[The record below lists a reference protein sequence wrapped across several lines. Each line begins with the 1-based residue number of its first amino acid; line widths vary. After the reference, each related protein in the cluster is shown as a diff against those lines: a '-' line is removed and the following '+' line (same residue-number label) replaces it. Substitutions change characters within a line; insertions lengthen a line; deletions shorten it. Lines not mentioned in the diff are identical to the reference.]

1 MSEPEA
7 SGSRPDSQRPPLL
20 IVFTSHWMA
29 MTGLGLVLTALV
41 LWACLLTVDLRHG
54 EGNPYIGVGMI
65 GVGVIFVLGLLATP
79 FGLYRARRRLRQSI
93 GETLTDRKPAW
104 RRFLV
109 FLAVISLLNALV
121 ASQMTM
127 RAVHVMESKQFCA
140 SCHVMT
146 PVARAHANGPHAG
159 ILCVDCHVGEGA
171 AGFIKAKLAGTR
183 QLYQVVTDTV
193 HMPLA
198 TAIES
203 GRMIPSD
210 QTCETC
216 HWTRK
221 PADARLRLIR
231 RYAEDEANTPTSTLL
246 TMKIGGER
254 MGGIHGAHN
263 SEGVEIEFVARDPA
277 RQDIPLVH
285 YRNTKTGEERTYVKA
300 GEDAA
305 KLAALPRIRMQCFD
319 CHNRVGHE
327 FQAPDRAID
336 EALMLGRIPANLPF
350 AKLAS
355 LKALTAEYASSEAA
369 AQGIP
374 AALAAYYEHE
384 QPQVAKAKADAIR
397 ETGAVLADIYAQNVF
412 PELKVTWGTYK
423 NNLGHQA
430 TPGCL
435 RCHAGEH
442 STATGEQITKNCFRC
457 HFPASV
463 EDANPQV
470 LEMLGLDKMLNQ
482 LEKR

>member
-1 MSEPEA
+1 M
-7 SGSRPDSQRPPLL
+7 

-29 MTGLGLVLTALV
+29 LTGLGLVLTALV
-41 LWACLLTVDLRHG
+41 LWGCLFTVDLRHG
-54 EGNPYIGVGMI
+54 QSNPYIGVGMI
-65 GVGVIFVLGLLATP
+65 GVGVLFVLGLIATP
-79 FGLYRARRRLRQSI
+79 IGLWRARRQLRQRV
-93 GETLTDRKPAW
+93 GESFSDRKPAW
-104 RRFLV
+104 RRFFV
-109 FLAVISLLNALV
+109 FLAVISILNAVV

-146 PVARAHANGPHAG
+146 PVARAHARGPHAG

-171 AGFIKAKLAGTR
+171 TGFIKAKLAGTR
-183 QLYQVVTDTV
+183 QLYQVMTDTV

-216 HWTRK
+216 HWKTK

-231 RYAEDEANTPTSTLL
+231 RYGEDEANTPSSTLL

-277 RQDIPLVH
+277 RQDIPWVR
-285 YRNTKTGEERTYVKA
+285 YRNTKTGVERVYVKS

-305 KLAALPRIRMQCFD
+305 ALAALPRIRMQCFD
-319 CHNRVGHE
+319 CHNRIGHDY
-327 FQAPDRAID
+327 QMPDRAVD
-336 EALMLGRIPANLPF
+336 WALMLGQIPVSLPF
-350 AKLAS
+350 VK
-355 LKALTAEYASSEAA
+355 KAAVQVLSAEYASSAAA
-369 AQGIP
+369 AQEIP
-374 AALAAYYEHE
+374 TALAAWYERE
-384 QPQVAKAKADAIR
+384 QPLAAKEKAAEIK
-397 ETGAVLADIYAQNVF
+397 EVGAVLADIYGQNVF

-423 NNLGHQA
+423 DNIGHQSS
-430 TPGCL
+430 PGCL

-442 STATGEQITKNCFRC
+442 STAAGEQITKNCFRC

-470 LEMLGLDKMLNQ
+470 LELLGLDKMLNQ

>member
-1 MSEPEA
+1 MSSNTPTRA
-7 SGSRPDSQRPPLL
+7 PLVV
-20 IVFTSHWMA
+20 VFTSHWMA
-29 MTGLGLVLTALV
+29 LTGLGLVLTALV
-41 LWACLLTVDLRHG
+41 LWGCLFTVELRHG
-54 EGNPYIGVGMI
+54 QDNPYIGVGMI
-65 GVGVIFVLGLLATP
+65 AVAVVFALGLVATP
-79 FGLYRARRRLRQSI
+79 VGLYRARRRLRERI
-93 GETLTDRKPAW
+93 GDSLSDRKPAW
-104 RRFLV
+104 RRFFV
-109 FLAVISLLNALV
+109 FLAAISLLNVLV

-146 PVARAHANGPHAG
+146 PVARAHARGPHAG

-171 AGFIKAKLAGTR
+171 AGFVKAKMAGTR
-183 QLYQVVTDTV
+183 QLYQVMTDTV

-216 HWTRK
+216 HWTSK

-246 TMKIGGER
+246 TMKIGGEL

-263 SEGVEIEFVARDPA
+263 SEGVEIEFVARDAA
-277 RQDIPLVH
+277 RQDIPLVS
-285 YRNTKTGEERTYVKA
+285 YRNTKTGVERTYLKA

-305 KLAALPRIRMQCFD
+305 ALAALPRIRMQCFD
-319 CHNRVGHE
+319 CHNRIGHDY
-327 FQAPDRAID
+327 QMPDRAID
-336 EALMLGRIPANLPF
+336 EALMLGRIPVSLPF
-350 AKLAS
+350 V
-355 LKALTAEYASSEAA
+355 KAAGMKVLSAEYASSAA
-369 AQGIP
+369 AAEAIP
-374 AALAAYYEHE
+374 SALVAWYERE
-384 QPQVAKAKADAIR
+384 QPQTASAKAAEIKAA
-397 ETGAVLADIYAQNVF
+397 GAVLAEIYAQNVF

-423 NNLGHQA
+423 DNIGHQSS
-430 TPGCL
+430 PGCL

-442 STATGEQITKNCFRC
+442 TTAQGEELTKNCFRC

-463 EDANPQV
+463 DDANPQV

>member
-1 MSEPEA
+1 V
-7 SGSRPDSQRPPLL
+7 
-20 IVFTSHWMA
+20 IVFTSHWLA

-41 LWACLLTVDLRHG
+41 LWGCLFTVELRHG

-65 GVGVIFVLGLLATP
+65 GVGVLFALGLVATP
-79 FGLYRARRRLRQSI
+79 IGLYRARRKLRQRI
-93 GETLTDRKPAW
+93 GETFSDRKPGW
-104 RRFLV
+104 RRFFV
-109 FLAVISLLNALV
+109 FLAVISILNVLV

-146 PVARAHANGPHAG
+146 PVARAHARGPHAG

-171 AGFIKAKLAGTR
+171 TGFIKAKLAGTR
-183 QLYQVVTDTV
+183 QLYQVMTDTV

-210 QTCETC
+210 KTCETC

-221 PADARLRLIR
+221 PADARLTLIR

-263 SEGVEIEFVARDPA
+263 SEGVEIEFVARDPQ
-277 RQDIPLVH
+277 RQDIPLVV
-285 YRNTKTGEERTYVKA
+285 YRNKKTGVERTYVKA

-305 KLAALPRIRMQCFD
+305 ALSALPRIRMQCFD

-327 FQAPDRAID
+327 YLPPDRAVD
-336 EALMLGRIPANLPF
+336 EALMLGRIPVSLPF
-350 AKLAS
+350 VKLAS
-355 LKALTAEYASSEAA
+355 MKVLTAEYASSAA
-369 AQGIP
+369 AAEAIP
-374 AALAAYYEHE
+374 AALTAYYERE
-384 QPQVAKAKADAIR
+384 QPQVASAKAAEIR
-397 ETGAVLADIYAQNVF
+397 EAGAVLADIYAQNVF
-412 PELKVTWGTYK
+412 PELRMTWGLYK
-423 NNLGHQA
+423 SNIGHQ
-430 TPGCL
+430 TSLGCL

-442 STATGEQITKNCFRC
+442 STAAGEQITKNCFRC

-463 EDANPQV
+463 DDANPQV